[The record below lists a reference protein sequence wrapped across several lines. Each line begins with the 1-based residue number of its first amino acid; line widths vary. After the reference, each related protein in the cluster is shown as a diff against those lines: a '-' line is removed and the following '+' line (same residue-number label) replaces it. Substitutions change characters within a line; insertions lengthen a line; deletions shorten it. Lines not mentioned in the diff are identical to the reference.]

1 MKRRFMICIAALL
14 ITLFCAVLLA
24 ACGEEEKAIDNDQPN
39 ESETLSFDE
48 NSSLSEIKAALAA
61 ADSYK
66 IDSSLDYYDSE
77 GNYLQ
82 TVSSTYCEGTSRKSV
97 NVDYGGGEVITLA
110 EVYTFSLNGLYY
122 SYVDQGAIIYCE
134 KSTYNINYD
143 LDNVLYSLMENND
156 TVLVDNAFILQD
168 YGTDYNIKDSYVK
181 VAKDTIEFGYTLYE
195 AQHNENG
202 YTVENKLYE
211 LNEST
216 DPIDISNVIGDI
228 DKAVWA
234 DRVYYNGYEYAKTS
248 IDGEECYVISGTT
261 KDYVEGTLPETTIN
275 TLPVKPREN

>member
-1 MKRRFMICIAALL
+1 MKRRFIICIAALL
-14 ITLFCAVLLA
+14 ITLFCAVSLA

-61 ADSYK
+61 AESYK
-66 IDSSLDYYDSE
+66 IDSSLDYYNSE
-77 GNYLQ
+77 GNYFQ
-82 TVSSTYCEGTSRKSV
+82 TVSSTYCKGISRKSV
-97 NVDYGGGEVITLA
+97 NIDYGGGEVVTLA

-122 SYVDQGAIIYCE
+122 SYIDQGAIIYCE

-156 TVLVDNAFILQD
+156 TVLVDNN
-168 YGTDYNIKDSYVK
+168 GTDYNIKDSYVK

-195 AQHNENG
+195 TQHNENS
-202 YTVENKLYE
+202 YTIKNKLYG
-211 LNEST
+211 LNEPT
-216 DPIDISNVIGDI
+216 EPIDISHVIGDI

-234 DRVYYNGYEYAKTS
+234 DKVYYNGYEYAKTS

-275 TLPVKPREN
+275 TLPVRERN

>member
-14 ITLFCAVLLA
+14 ITVFCAVLLA
-24 ACGEEEKAIDNDQPN
+24 ACGDKEQNTGSDQP
-39 ESETLSFDE
+39 EPSKTVSFDE
-48 NSSLSEIKAALAA
+48 NATLSEIKAALAA
-61 ADSYK
+61 AESYK

-77 GNYLQ
+77 GNYFQ

-122 SYVDQGAIIYCE
+122 CYVDQGAIIYCE

-168 YGTDYNIKDSYVK
+168 NVTDYNIKDSYVK

-195 AQHNENG
+195 TQHNENS
-202 YTVENKLYE
+202 YTIKNKLYG
-211 LNEST
+211 LNEPT
-216 DPIDISNVIGDI
+216 EPIDISHVIGDI

-234 DRVYYNGYEYAKTS
+234 DIVYYNGYEYAKTS
-248 IDGEECYVISGTT
+248 IDGEECYIISGTT
-261 KDYVEGTLPETTIN
+261 KDFVEGTLPETTIN
-275 TLPVKPREN
+275 TLPVKARGN